1 MKTLRGRPLMIGLT
15 SACSMGFLLF
25 GYDQGVMGGV
35 LSTESFLAQFKD
47 PDSVEQGLIVGLY
60 DLGCLIGSLLAFGF
74 GEKLGRKRAIYIGS
88 VVVILGSILQVTAH
102 VVSHL
107 IIGRIFTGVGVGIMT
122 AIVPTWQAEVSRSD
136 NRGALITVEAANIIF
151 GFVLSNWV
159 TLGASYAKSNF
170 QWIFPIALQMVFA
183 IYLLI
188 IGPFLVES
196 PRWLAHHHSLE
207 EATSVI
213 SRLLD
218 LPESHEEVIKI
229 RNEIEMALQEEE
241 SGHWTEI
248 FRHGGQQNFRRMM
261 LGFGALYM
269 QQMSGINTIGYYLP
283 VILKDYVGLS
293 DITAR
298 IVAAAGSMNYL
309 VFSIVPIWFIDKLG
323 RRICMI
329 WGAVALSIISALI
342 CVGFNVP
349 GTGGAIM
356 TVVMYFLFY
365 DAFAWSFL
373 NVSWIYAPE
382 INSLKMRSMGAS
394 LASASNWLF
403 NGIAVTITPIGLEK
417 IGWRY
422 YLIWTAFNASFVPM
436 VYFLYPETKGLSLE
450 QIDHIFEGKGHGW
463 NCLTQGVK
471 ESTRTAVDLGVPEQS
486 SASHVPSAADEEK
499 ALGHGTA
506 QVSEGVVGSAGSSPD
521 KATTANAEH
530 ERRH

>member
-1 MKTLRGRPLMIGLT
+1 MADID
-15 SACSMGFLLF
+15 
-25 GYDQGVMGGV
+25 DQGVMGGV

-159 TLGASYAKSNF
+159 TLGASYAKNNF

-218 LPESHEEVIKI
+218 LPESHEEVTKI

-269 QQMSGINTIGYYLP
+269 QQMSGI
-283 VILKDYVGLS
+283 KYVRLDNPRTS
-293 DITAR
+293 R
-298 IVAAAGSMNYL
+298 
-309 VFSIVPIWFIDKLG
+309 
-323 RRICMI
+323 
-329 WGAVALSIISALI
+329 
-342 CVGFNVP
+342 
-349 GTGGAIM
+349 
-356 TVVMYFLFY
+356 
-365 DAFAWSFL
+365 
-373 NVSWIYAPE
+373 
-382 INSLKMRSMGAS
+382 
-394 LASASNWLF
+394 
-403 NGIAVTITPIGLEK
+403 
-417 IGWRY
+417 
-422 YLIWTAFNASFVPM
+422 
-436 VYFLYPETKGLSLE
+436 LYV
-450 QIDHIFEGKGHGW
+450 
-463 NCLTQGVK
+463 N
-471 ESTRTAVDLGVPEQS
+471 R
-486 SASHVPSAADEEK
+486 SAAPS
-499 ALGHGTA
+499 GTTFP
-506 QVSEGVVGSAGSSPD
+506 SS
-521 KATTANAEH
+521 
-530 ERRH
+530 